1 MVRKDKRDM
10 RVKFV
15 KEMDELAFNLAGA
28 VKRMPSNMLTE
39 KIDAFK
45 ALTQYANTI
54 NKTPVSEE
62 GNAINEFQA
71 ALGVAPGAG
80 GAARGGDTRP
90 GGDEDGDGDSDDA
103 DDDDEPDSD
112 DDAES
117 ADADGGG
124 AYPASRVSGARNGAG
139 GPDNGLAVGSL
150 SRSVRLPD
158 DQ

>member
-10 RVKFV
+10 RNQFV

-28 VKRMPSNMLTE
+28 VKRLPSTMLTE

-54 NKTPVSEE
+54 NRTPVSEE
-62 GNAINEFQA
+62 GNAIDQFRE

-80 GAARGGDTRP
+80 GAARRGDTGPRA
-90 GGDEDGDGDSDDA
+90 GDDDDA
-103 DDDDEPDSD
+103 DDGAGDDESDSD
-112 DDAES
+112 DDAEY
-117 ADADGGG
+117 ADASSPE
-124 AYPASRVSGARNGAG
+124 PAAGVSGPRDGAG
-139 GPDNGLAVGSL
+139 GSSNGLAVGGF
-150 SRSVRLPD
+150 RHSVRIPD